1 MPGPEPGS
9 STSEGAWKHGIVTR
23 RDDDFLARVEP
34 SVEPRGGGR
43 EHGSSGYAEG
53 LRSPKAERRASLE
66 PGGAEQVHN
75 KRREAM
81 HKLYVVGAGVM
92 GAAVVAAAAVA
103 VLVFAG
109 VIAVSPGT
117 SGGNRRA
124 EALKQRPSS
133 TTTPPSSP
141 STTTEA
147 PSPSTAAETGRSPLR
162 PSHPVAIPD
171 TTTGEQVPARP
182 SSNSGGS
189 EQLSSA
195 SSPTPSGASAPG
207 APTAPAL
214 SGDDRTDRRHHGL
227 QLPKAQPHITTA
239 VSNEPRHT

>member
-1 MPGPEPGS
+1 V
-9 STSEGAWKHGIVTR
+9 ARRVGIVTGC
-23 RDDDFLARVEP
+23 DDEFLARTEP
-34 SVEPRGGGR
+34 FAEPRGGGP
-43 EHGSSGYAEG
+43 EHGASGYAAG
-53 LRSPKAERRASLE
+53 LRRTRRASR
-66 PGGAEQVHN
+66 HN
-75 KRREAM
+75 KSRDAM
-81 HKLYVVGAGVM
+81 HKAYVVSAGVM
-92 GAAVVAAAAVA
+92 GIAVVAAAAVA

-109 VIAVSPGT
+109 VFAVSPGT
-117 SGGNRRA
+117 SGGHRRG
-124 EALKQRPSS
+124 EAVEQQPSS

-141 STTTEA
+141 STTRGA

-182 SSNSGGS
+182 ASNSGGS
-189 EQLSSA
+189 EQMSSA

>member
-1 MPGPEPGS
+1 MTISWRESNLSRSRAGAGGS
-9 STSEGAWKHGIVTR
+9 TAHRGAPRALR
-23 RDDDFLARVEP
+23 RAR
-34 SVEPRGGGR
+34 
-43 EHGSSGYAEG
+43 A
-53 LRSPKAERRASLE
+53 KRRASLE

-75 KRREAM
+75 KTREAM
-81 HKLYVVGAGVM
+81 HKAYVVGAGVM

-109 VIAVSPGT
+109 VIVVSPGT
-117 SGGNRRA
+117 SGGDRRA
-124 EALKQRPSS
+124 EALEQQPSS
-133 TTTPPSSP
+133 TTTG
-141 STTTEA
+141 A

-195 SSPTPSGASAPG
+195 SSPTPSGAPAPG
-207 APTAPAL
+207 APTAPAARQ
-214 SGDDRTDRRHHGL
+214 SSRAGGTSATHTRS
-227 QLPKAQPHITTA
+227 TTA
-239 VSNEPRHT
+239 SRADTSPPVASRSRKSSPSP